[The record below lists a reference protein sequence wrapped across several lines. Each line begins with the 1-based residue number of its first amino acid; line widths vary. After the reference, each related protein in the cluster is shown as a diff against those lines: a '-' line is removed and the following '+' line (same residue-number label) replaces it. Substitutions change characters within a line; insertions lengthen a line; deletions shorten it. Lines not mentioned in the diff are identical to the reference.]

1 MNSAI
6 WTLLFKYF
14 IRCQRVTAATV
25 SMFLSMLVN
34 AMWFGVFSAPSVP
47 GIDVFGLVTVS
58 WEEVSMAFLV
68 NVVTFPLVFLIT
80 FLFKYSKPSKLRSN
94 SIKKA
99 LETKEANEKQSNDEK
114 GDDSDDDEDD
124 DEGGDEAAKEEAAD
138 TKSLVSVG
146 MTSF

>member
-1 MNSAI
+1 M
-6 WTLLFKYF
+6 
-14 IRCQRVTAATV
+14 TAATV

-34 AMWFGVFSAPSVP
+34 AMWFGVFSQPSVP

-94 SIKKA
+94 TIKKSLA
-99 LETKEANEKQSNDEK
+99 SKELNEKQSDDEK

-124 DEGGDEAAKEEAAD
+124 EGGDEAVKEEAAD